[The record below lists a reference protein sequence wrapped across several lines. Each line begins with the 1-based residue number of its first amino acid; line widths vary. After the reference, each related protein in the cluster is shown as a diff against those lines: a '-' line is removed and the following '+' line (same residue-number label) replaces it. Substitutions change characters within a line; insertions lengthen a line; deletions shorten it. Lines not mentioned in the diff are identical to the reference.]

1 MILPRVWAATIGSII
16 PSARKYTDVIRQL
29 GRYAKIIP
37 WMAAVW
43 VSFTPLIIVHCRDA
57 EGEKSR
63 TNLSTFVA
71 ILFGLFLCSM
81 VWGGEKLIVQL
92 IALQFHEDS
101 YADRVTEQKA
111 NIKFLTT
118 LYVHSHDIP
127 GRSDTLTDA
136 DSKKT
141 KGSQVPKMAI
151 RKALRGIREVA
162 QTTTTAIGNVASEMA
177 GSVSPHVIVK
187 KPESKLT
194 V

>member
-71 ILFGLFLCSM
+71 ILFGLFLCSL

-92 IALQFHEDS
+92 IA
-101 YADRVTEQKA
+101 
-111 NIKFLTT
+111 
-118 LYVHSHDIP
+118 
-127 GRSDTLTDA
+127 
-136 DSKKT
+136 
-141 KGSQVPKMAI
+141 
-151 RKALRGIREVA
+151 
-162 QTTTTAIGNVASEMA
+162 
-177 GSVSPHVIVK
+177 
-187 KPESKLT
+187 
-194 V
+194 